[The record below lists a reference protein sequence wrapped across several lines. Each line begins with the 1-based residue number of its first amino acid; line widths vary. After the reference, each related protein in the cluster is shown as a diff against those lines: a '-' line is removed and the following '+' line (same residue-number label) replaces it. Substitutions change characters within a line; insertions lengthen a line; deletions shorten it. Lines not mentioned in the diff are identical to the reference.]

1 MVNGKH
7 HPSMKRGCNLEI
19 IERVFKVL
27 PSWCISTSLSQFIV
41 DSIYLLSIDQTDLP
55 TKQPNRPS
63 SPALQYE
70 VLSPCRHCCQ
80 LGRRL
85 GTRFLY
91 WRWSLLIAHQRRYAR
106 NKRPSRGHQNDH
118 SRPLTNT
125 LKAPSSPAPPP
136 LQVGLPSSPYS
147 LYTHAD
153 HRTGS
158 ILNSITGGSSSTSS
172 GASASSTG
180 DSSSSG
186 SSSASSSSSS
196 SGSSSSTNAA
206 SSARSSAASAASSVA
221 SSVTDSGAFATALP
235 GVLGVAGVV
244 VALL

>member
-1 MVNGKH
+1 
-7 HPSMKRGCNLEI
+7 MKRGCNLEI
-19 IERVFKVL
+19 IERVYKVL
-27 PSWCISTSLSQFIV
+27 PSWCVPTSLSQFIV
-41 DSIYLLSIDQTDLP
+41 DSIHLLSIDQTDLP

-70 VLSPCRHCCQ
+70 VLPPCRHCCQ

-85 GTRFLY
+85 GTRLLY

-125 LKAPSSPAPPP
+125 SKAPSSPAPPP
-136 LQVGLPSSPYS
+136 LQVRLPSSPYS
-147 LYTHAD
+147 PYTHAD

-186 SSSASSSSSS
+186 SSSGSSSSSS
-196 SGSSSSTNAA
+196 SGSSSGGSSSSTNAA